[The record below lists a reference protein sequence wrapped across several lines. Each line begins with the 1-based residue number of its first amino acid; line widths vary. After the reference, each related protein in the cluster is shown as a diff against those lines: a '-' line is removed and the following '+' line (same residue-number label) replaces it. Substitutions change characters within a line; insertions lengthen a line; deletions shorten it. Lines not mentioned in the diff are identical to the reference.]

1 MEWQHAR
8 PGDAVLVIGAGP
20 ATLDALP
27 DRRGRA
33 VVRVGSARLQV
44 AAERVR
50 ALARPAVPAA
60 HPQPAVPAP
69 VAAGGTGRCD
79 LRGLRVDEALERVIE
94 ALDHATREGRDRVEI
109 IHGHGTGALRDAV
122 RKQLCGSPYVVRFAP
137 GSVEEGGDGVTLV
150 ELRE

>member
-1 MEWQHAR
+1 
-8 PGDAVLVIGAGP
+8 
-20 ATLDALP
+20 
-27 DRRGRA
+27 
-33 VVRVGSARLQV
+33 
-44 AAERVR
+44 
-50 ALARPAVPAA
+50 
-60 HPQPAVPAP
+60 
-69 VAAGGTGRCD
+69 
-79 LRGLRVDEALERVIE
+79 VIE